1 MNPTVWTIGV
11 TITTFAFLLGL
22 STINL
27 IRKKRPI
34 DRAVMAATSAAA
46 VSLTGLALLLYIAAN
61 Q

>member
-11 TITTFAFLLGL
+11 I
-22 STINL
+22 
-27 IRKKRPI
+27 
-34 DRAVMAATSAAA
+34 MAATSAAA